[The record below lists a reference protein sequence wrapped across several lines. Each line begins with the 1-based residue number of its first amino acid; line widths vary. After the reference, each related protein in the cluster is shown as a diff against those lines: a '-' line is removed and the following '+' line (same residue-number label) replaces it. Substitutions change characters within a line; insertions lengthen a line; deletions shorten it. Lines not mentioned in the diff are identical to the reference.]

1 MTGSG
6 ACVFCPFEQEQQA
19 DAVLKRVPAS
29 WKAWKARAL
38 RHHPLA
44 HLLQS

>member
-19 DAVLKRVPAS
+19 DAVLATVPTH
-29 WKAWKARAL
+29 WKAWKAKAIK
-38 RHHPLA
+38 HHPLA
-44 HLLQS
+44 YLQQS